1 MIENCLDGDELR
13 TDVAEIDRQITA
25 LKPESI
31 AAVMTTTSCFAPR
44 GIDKLEDVG
53 LMNYTDIFLVND
65 SFIFVDSSNGRNR
78 KRNEL

>member
-53 LMNYTDIFLVND
+53 LMCHTDIFLVND
-65 SFIFVDSSNGRNR
+65 SYIFIDSNNGRNS
-78 KRNEL
+78 KRNEF

>member
-53 LMNYTDIFLVND
+53 LMCHTDIFLVND
-65 SFIFVDSSNGRNR
+65 SFIFIDSNNGRNS

>member
-53 LMNYTDIFLVND
+53 LMFHTDIFLVND
-65 SFIFVDSSNGRNR
+65 SFIFIDSNNGRNSQ
-78 KRNEL
+78 RNEL